1 MAAALAAAGAP
12 GATAGSFL
20 KAGDNVSE
28 DEVFMTYNEVEK
40 ALRYKAEDS
49 SDGTAVSVRDTRAL
63 LSLAGNVRSAE

>member
-1 MAAALAAAGAP
+1 
-12 GATAGSFL
+12 
-20 KAGDNVSE
+20 
-28 DEVFMTYNEVEK
+28 MTYNEVEK